1 MLVQL
6 VLADFG
12 VSHRLS
18 AVVEGLGPSA
28 ISAAGRAGTSL
39 TGESLTCALYRCV
52 LQEYFSTSPNDVVEL
67 SLVRVSPHYR
77 TPCTAM
83 VVALYHVPG
92 GQALGPFQWQAPE
105 VCKEMAVMNQPATL
119 ATTPSDVYMLGAY

>member
-1 MLVQL
+1 MSSVLMPCVPSLVVHGMLAQL

-39 TGESLTCALYRCV
+39 TGESLTRTFHHCV
-52 LQEYFSTSPNDVVEL
+52 LLKSARRHL
-67 SLVRVSPHYR
+67 
-77 TPCTAM
+77 
-83 VVALYHVPG
+83 
-92 GQALGPFQWQAPE
+92 
-105 VCKEMAVMNQPATL
+105 
-119 ATTPSDVYMLGAY
+119 ML

>member
-1 MLVQL
+1 MFEPFGTLSVFVGSMFTSFVCPRLLCMLAQL

-39 TGESLTCALYRCV
+39 TGESLT
-52 LQEYFSTSPNDVVEL
+52 
-67 SLVRVSPHYR
+67 R
-77 TPCTAM
+77 T
-83 VVALYHVPG
+83 
-92 GQALGPFQWQAPE
+92 
-105 VCKEMAVMNQPATL
+105 
-119 ATTPSDVYMLGAY
+119 